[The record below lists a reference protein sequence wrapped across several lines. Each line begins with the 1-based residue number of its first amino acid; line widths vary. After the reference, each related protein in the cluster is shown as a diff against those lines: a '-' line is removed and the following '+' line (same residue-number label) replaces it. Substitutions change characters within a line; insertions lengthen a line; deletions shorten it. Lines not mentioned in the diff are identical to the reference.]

1 MIYGFIN
8 ATYNTFS
15 AREKGTLINRFI
27 FGAEANVRYDYI
39 ELLFILSKLQIIF
52 LWTSKIFYARIYF
65 KYFIFNK

>member
-39 ELLFILSKLQIIF
+39 ELLFIPSKQVMDFENILY
-52 LWTSKIFYARIYF
+52 L
-65 KYFIFNK
+65 NLC

>member
-39 ELLFILSKLQIIF
+39 ESLFIPGKQ
-52 LWTSKIFYARIYF
+52 TSYFFYGHFRL
-65 KYFIFNK
+65 

>member
-27 FGAEANVRYDYI
+27 FDAEANVRYDYI
-39 ELLFILSKLQIIF
+39 ELLFIPSKQVMDFENILC
-52 LWTSKIFYARIYF
+52 L
-65 KYFIFNK
+65 NLH